1 MRDFII
7 VYNDSLY
14 HTGIL
19 GMKWGK
25 RNGPPYPLSGNA
37 HSASEK
43 KAGKKGWTKEAKQQ
57 MRNKKAAKKA
67 AKVIN
72 EYAKRDEKTYQK
84 DADELNKALEKKEK
98 SSNAKDK
105 IKNSKVAK
113 GLKKLSA
120 DDYKEIGNI
129 TNKTFRA
136 TAKGLRQA
144 SKETRPTGI
153 KPASEMSNKELQ
165 DFLNRKNLEERY
177 EKYTKETVTTRP
189 GLKTA
194 ADALEALGGLAV
206 TTLTA
211 VYLTQKIRG
220 KIKD

>member
-1 MRDFII
+1 MKDFII

-14 HTGIL
+14 HHGIL
-19 GMKWGK
+19 NMKWGK
-25 RNGPPYPLSGNA
+25 RNGPPYPLSAGA
-37 HSASEK
+37 HSAAEK
-43 KAGKKGWTKEAKQQ
+43 KAGMKGWTKEAKQQ
-57 MRNKKAAKKA
+57 MRNKRVARKA

-72 EYAKRDEKTYQK
+72 EHAKRDDNFYKK
-84 DADELNKALEKKEK
+84 DADELNKAIEKSKKEPGK
-98 SSNAKDK
+98 LSRAKDK
-105 IKNSKVAK
+105 VSTGFNKLDEGDIKF
-113 GLKKLSA
+113 
-120 DDYKEIGNI
+120 IGKTTKQI
-129 TNKTFRA
+129 TSA

-165 DFLNRKNLEERY
+165 DFLNRKKLEERY

-220 KIKD
+220 KIS